1 MRPKLSITLN
11 GESITLTSSKL
22 KDLLDSLNLQN
33 KRYAVEI
40 NREIIPRSKHSS
52 YQLSENDRIEVV
64 EAVGGG

>member
-1 MRPKLSITLN
+1 MPPKLSITLN
-11 GESITLTSSKL
+11 GEPTTLPSDKL
-22 KDLLDSLNLQN
+22 EDLLDSLNLQN

-52 YQLSENDRIEVV
+52 YLLSENDRIEIV

>member
-1 MRPKLSITLN
+1 MPPKLSITLN
-11 GESITLTSSKL
+11 GESITLPSNKL
-22 KDLLDSLNLQN
+22 EEGSIALNLQN

-52 YQLSENDRIEVV
+52 YQLSENDRIEIV

>member
-1 MRPKLSITLN
+1 MPPKLSITLN
-11 GESITLTSSKL
+11 GEPTTLPSDKL
-22 KDLLDSLNLQN
+22 EDLLDSLNLQN

-52 YQLSENDRIEVV
+52 YQLSENDNIEIV

>member
-1 MRPKLSITLN
+1 MPPKLSITLN
-11 GESITLTSSKL
+11 GESTTLASDKL
-22 KDLLDSLNLQN
+22 EDLLNSLNLHN

-52 YQLSENDRIEVV
+52 YQLSENDRIEIV

>member
-1 MRPKLSITLN
+1 MPPKLLITLN
-11 GESITLTSSKL
+11 GEPTTLPSDKL
-22 KDLLDSLNLQN
+22 EDLLNSLNLQN

-52 YQLSENDRIEVV
+52 YLLSENDRIEIV

>member
-1 MRPKLSITLN
+1 MPPKLSITLN
-11 GESITLTSSKL
+11 GEPTTLPSDKL
-22 KDLLDSLNLQN
+22 EDLLKSLNLQN

-52 YQLSENDRIEVV
+52 YQLSENDRIEIV

>member
-1 MRPKLSITLN
+1 MPPKLSITLN
-11 GESITLTSSKL
+11 GDLITLPSNKL
-22 KDLLDSLNLQN
+22 EDLLVSLSLQN

-52 YQLSENDRIEVV
+52 YQLSENDRIEIV

>member
-1 MRPKLSITLN
+1 MPPKLSITLN
-11 GESITLTSSKL
+11 GESTKLTSNKL
-22 KDLLDSLNLQN
+22 EDLLDSLNLQN

-52 YQLSENDRIEVV
+52 YQLSENDRIEIV

>member
-1 MRPKLSITLN
+1 MPPKLSITLN
-11 GESITLTSSKL
+11 GEPTTLPSDKL
-22 KDLLDSLNLQN
+22 VDLLNSLNLQN

-52 YQLSENDRIEVV
+52 YQLSENDRIEIV

>member
-1 MRPKLSITLN
+1 MPPKLSITLN
-11 GESITLTSSKL
+11 GEPTTLPSDKL
-22 KDLLDSLNLQN
+22 IDLLDSLNLQN

-52 YQLSENDRIEVV
+52 YQLSENDRIEIV

>member
-1 MRPKLSITLN
+1 MPPKLSITLN
-11 GESITLTSSKL
+11 GEPTTLPSDKL
-22 KDLLDSLNLQN
+22 EDLLDSLNLQN

-52 YQLSENDRIEVV
+52 HQLSENDRIEIV

>member
-1 MRPKLSITLN
+1 MPPKLSITLN
-11 GESITLTSSKL
+11 GEPTAVPSDKL
-22 KDLLDSLNLQN
+22 EDLLDSLNLQN

-52 YQLSENDRIEVV
+52 YKLSENDRIEIV

>member
-1 MRPKLSITLN
+1 MPPKLSITLN
-11 GESITLTSSKL
+11 GESTKL
-22 KDLLDSLNLQN
+22 LSNKLEDLLESLNLQN

-52 YQLSENDRIEVV
+52 YQLLENDKIEIV

>member
-11 GESITLTSSKL
+11 GESITITSSKL

-52 YQLSENDRIEVV
+52 YQLSENDRIEIV

>member
-1 MRPKLSITLN
+1 MPPKLSITLN
-11 GESITLTSSKL
+11 GEPTALPSDKL
-22 KDLLDSLNLQN
+22 EDLLGSLNLQN

-52 YQLSENDRIEVV
+52 YKLSENDRIEIV

>member
-1 MRPKLSITLN
+1 MPPKLSITLN
-11 GESITLTSSKL
+11 GEPTTLLSDKL
-22 KDLLDSLNLQN
+22 EDLLGSLNLQN

-52 YQLSENDRIEVV
+52 YKLSENDRIEIV

>member
-1 MRPKLSITLN
+1 MPPKLAISLNGDLITLPSN
-11 GESITLTSSKL
+11 KL
-22 KDLLDSLNLQN
+22 EDLLVSLSLQN

-52 YQLSENDRIEVV
+52 YQLSENDRIEIV

>member
-1 MRPKLSITLN
+1 MPPKLSITLN
-11 GESITLTSSKL
+11 GESTKLTSDKL
-22 KDLLDSLNLQN
+22 EDLLDSLNLQN

-52 YQLSENDRIEVV
+52 YQLSENDRIEIV

>member
-1 MRPKLSITLN
+1 MPPKLSITLN

>member
-1 MRPKLSITLN
+1 MPPKLSITLN
-11 GESITLTSSKL
+11 GEPTALPSDKL
-22 KDLLDSLNLQN
+22 EDLLDSLNLQN

-52 YQLSENDRIEVV
+52 YLLSENDRIEIV

>member
-11 GESITLTSSKL
+11 GESITITSSKL

-40 NREIIPRSKHSS
+40 NREIIPRSKHPS
-52 YQLSENDRIEVV
+52 YQLSENDRIEIV

>member
-1 MRPKLSITLN
+1 MPPKLSITLN
-11 GESITLTSSKL
+11 GEPITLPSNKL
-22 KDLLDSLNLQN
+22 EDLLDSLNLQN

-52 YQLSENDRIEVV
+52 YQLSGNDRIEIV

>member
-1 MRPKLSITLN
+1 MPPKLSITLN
-11 GESITLTSSKL
+11 GESTTLPSNKL
-22 KDLLDSLNLQN
+22 EDLLGSLNLQN

-52 YQLSENDRIEVV
+52 YELSENDRIEIV

>member
-1 MRPKLSITLN
+1 MPPKLSITLN

-22 KDLLDSLNLQN
+22 EDLLDSLNLQN

-52 YQLSENDRIEVV
+52 YQLSENDRIEIV

>member
-1 MRPKLSITLN
+1 MPPKLSITLN
-11 GESITLTSSKL
+11 GDLITLPSNKL
-22 KDLLDSLNLQN
+22 EDLLDSLNLQN

-52 YQLSENDRIEVV
+52 YQLLENDKIEIV

>member
-1 MRPKLSITLN
+1 MPPKLSITLN
-11 GESITLTSSKL
+11 GEPTTLPSDKL
-22 KDLLDSLNLQN
+22 IDLLNSLNLQN

-52 YQLSENDRIEVV
+52 YQLSENDRIEIV

>member
-1 MRPKLSITLN
+1 MLPKLSITLN
-11 GESITLTSSKL
+11 GEPTTLLSDKL
-22 KDLLDSLNLQN
+22 EDLLDSLNLQN

-52 YQLSENDRIEVV
+52 YLLSENDRIEIV

>member
-1 MRPKLSITLN
+1 MPPKLSITLN
-11 GESITLTSSKL
+11 GEPTTLPSDKL
-22 KDLLDSLNLQN
+22 EDLLDFLNLQN

-52 YQLSENDRIEVV
+52 YKLSENDRIEIV

>member
-1 MRPKLSITLN
+1 MLPKLSITLN
-11 GESITLTSSKL
+11 GEPTTLPSDKL
-22 KDLLDSLNLQN
+22 EDLLDSLNLQN

-52 YQLSENDRIEVV
+52 YLLSENDRIEIV